1 MTHHWISPSQWNLHG
16 YNCFSSKNNIQVF
29 KNFFLFVYHGKR
41 VIVEVF
47 RGFHLFTFIQYLVIH
62 VHFVVGHFD
71 GH

>member
-1 MTHHWISPSQWNLHG
+1 MGIIVFQVKMIYSYTG
-16 YNCFSSKNNIQVF
+16 TGVF
-29 KNFFLFVYHGKR
+29 KKFFLFVYHGKR
-41 VIVEVF
+41 VIVEVL